1 MPEEPLFE
9 VKEIWKE
16 FLLPYGHALSV
27 LEKISFALYPNEVLA
42 IIGPSGCGKSTL
54 LRIIAGLIP
63 ATKGEIFYRGKKC
76 EGLMP
81 GNSMIFQNFAL
92 YPWMTVRENIEIALK
107 AKHVTAEEMEK
118 KTKDVISLIGLHG
131 FEDAYPREISG
142 GMKQR
147 VGIARALVRDPEML
161 FMDEAYS
168 NLDAFTAEALRS
180 EVIEILSK
188 KELGLQSILIVSHD
202 IYEVTFMADRI
213 IFLST
218 NPAKIH
224 TVLENKIPRP
234 RDYSSADFLNMV
246 KKLHDI
252 YREVELAHPKPKI
265 ATIHT

>member
-1 MPEEPLFE
+1 MPDEPIFE
-9 VKEIWKE
+9 VKEISKK
-16 FLLPYGHALSV
+16 FQLPNGHV
-27 LEKISFALYPNEVLA
+27 LNVLDKISFALYPNEVLA

-63 ATKGEIFYRGKKC
+63 ATSGEIFYHGKKC
-76 EGLMP
+76 VGLVP

-107 AKHVTAEEMEK
+107 AKHVSAEETEK

-131 FEDAYPREISG
+131 FEEAYPREISG

-180 EVIEILSK
+180 EVIEILFD

-202 IYEVTFMADRI
+202 IYEVTYMADRI
-213 IFLST
+213 IFLSA
-218 NPAKIH
+218 NPARIH
-224 TVLENKIPRP
+224 TNLENKIPRP
-234 RDYSSADFLNMV
+234 RDYASSDFLNMV
-246 KKLHDI
+246 KTLHDI
-252 YREVELAHPKPKI
+252 YKEVESAHPKPKI
-265 ATIHT
+265 GTIR